1 MKLTYKIVAAAL
13 AIITI
18 AIIVF
23 VPLVRIGVNSVAL
36 QGLVFLG
43 QAIGNDYAEDLIGE
57 DGNLPQ
63 RVKIEL
69 SIADIFGD
77 DASATAEL
85 VKGLSGEKDAN
96 ALEKLE
102 VLLAPA
108 IVFAIALLL
117 VVICAIVVAV
127 LSFAAKDNR
136 KVIGASVAGIGLS
149 LLVTECFEAIAAPF
163 LSGDITL
170 ASIAG
175 NSWISL
181 IGDIEAMEFSSTF
194 WAVPAIFAAIILW
207 TVLYNYTLPADEK
220 KKRLEM
226 IGEAEEK

>member
-23 VPLVRIGVNSVAL
+23 VPLVHIGIDSLATQV
-36 QGLVFLG
+36 LVYFG
-43 QAIGNDYAEDLIGE
+43 QAMGNDYAEGLVGE
-57 DGNLPQ
+57 DGKLPQ
-63 RVKIEL
+63 RIKIDL
-69 SIADIFGD
+69 SIADVFGD

-85 VKGLSGEKDAN
+85 ARALSAEKDKN

-102 VLLAPA
+102 PLIAPA

-127 LSFAAKDNR
+127 LAFSAKDNR
-136 KVIGASVAGIGLS
+136 KVIGASVVGVGLS
-149 LLVTECFEAIAAPF
+149 LMVTESFEAIAAPF
-163 LSGDITL
+163 ISHDITL

-175 NSWISL
+175 SSWISL
-181 IGDIEAMEFSSTF
+181 IGDIDTMEFSSTF
-194 WAVPAIFAAIILW
+194 WAVPIIFAAIILW

-226 IGEAEEK
+226 IGEAE

>member
-23 VPLVRIGVNSVAL
+23 TPLIHIGIESVAL
-36 QGLVFLG
+36 QGLVFFG
-43 QAIGNDYAEDLIGE
+43 QAIGNDYAKDLVGE

-63 RVKIEL
+63 RVNIDL

-102 VLLAPA
+102 ILFAPA

-127 LSFAAKDNR
+127 LAFATKDNR
-136 KVIGASVAGIGLS
+136 KVIGASVTGVGLS
-149 LLVTECFEAIAAPF
+149 LLVAESFEAIAAPF
-163 LSGDITL
+163 LSSDITL

-181 IGDIEAMEFSSTF
+181 IGDIDAVEFSSTF
-194 WAVPAIFAAIILW
+194 WAVPIIFAAIILW

-220 KKRLEM
+220 KRRLEM